1 MQVKQKET
9 QNEILVCVDPG
20 ESVSGLVILRN
31 GEIVLAENALHDR
44 LFTVILSTNI
54 QKSAHITVLVEDIRP
69 YGLKLSPQ
77 IIETCKFLGE
87 LRYRLQTAKINVQWI
102 PRNTVKK
109 WVFDTFPEIV
119 LPLVGKKIGKGLFK
133 ACNVT
138 TKEEILVQFNGKRP
152 RKESF
157 IWVDDRMVIAAMK
170 QMWDI
175 ETPKPGKTNR
185 YGVKA
190 HAWQA
195 LAVGS
200 FYFRLRNIVEGRTS
214 NQSV

>member
-1 MQVKQKET
+1 
-9 QNEILVCVDPG
+9 LVCVDPG

-54 QKSAHITVLVEDIRP
+54 QKSAHITVLVEDIKP

-87 LRYRLQTAKINVQWI
+87 LRYRLQTAKINVQWVA
-102 PRNTVKK
+102 RNTVKK
-109 WVFDTFPEIV
+109 WVFDAFPEVCI
-119 LPLVGKKIGKGLFK
+119 PRIQAKIAKKGAKNKDGGYR
-133 ACNVT
+133 
-138 TKEEILVQFNGKRP
+138 QP
-152 RKESF
+152 SF
-157 IWVDDRMVIAAMK
+157 IWVDDRIVIAAMK
-170 QMWDI
+170 ECWNI

-185 YGVKA
+185 YGIKA

-195 LAVGS
+195 LSLGAYYLSDLKAVG
-200 FYFRLRNIVEGRTS
+200 
-214 NQSV
+214 